1 MFTGIIID
9 MGIVTEI
16 NRKDDEIEMLIFS
29 KNINDFK
36 EGMSISCSGICLTV
50 TSYKVVKDGV
60 EFSVYISSETN
71 DKTSLSQYKVGESIN
86 LEKSLLLGDEM
97 SGHIVQG
104 HVDSTAEIIEKCIV
118 GESTIFKFKTQNQ
131 FMKYIAPKGSVALD
145 GTSLTVNNVSEDS
158 FDVNMIPYTL
168 KHTTWNNRKV
178 GDRVNLEIDIVARY
192 VLKNNETIA

>member
-9 MGIVTEI
+9 TGIVTEI
-16 NRKDDEIEMLIFS
+16 NRKDDEIEMSIFS

-50 TSYKVVKDGV
+50 TSYKVARDGV

-71 DKTSLSQYKVGESIN
+71 DRTSLGQYKVGESIN

-145 GTSLTVNNVSEDS
+145 GTSLTVNNVSKDS